1 MDFSYKT
8 LDDNN
13 LTFYKTILAVIF
25 KTNQTKLTQL
35 NARNK
40 IIKSLRKYKI
50 FIKL

>member
-25 KTNQTKLTQL
+25 KTNQTKLTRLMQE
-35 NARNK
+35 
-40 IIKSLRKYKI
+40 
-50 FIKL
+50 IKL